1 VAQSH
6 EVRSGATQPVGAESY
21 YGRPILKEPTWTWE
35 GPLYLFAGGIAGG
48 AAALGAGARLA
59 GDDELARRAVLVN
72 LAAIAVSPALLIS
85 DLGRPDRFL
94 NMLRVVKPTS
104 PMSVGTWVLSASCLA
119 TGAAGACELRGI
131 LPRVRAAGTAAAG
144 LLAPFLATY
153 TAVLVSNTAVPVWH
167 EARRELPFVFAG
179 SAAASAGAAIAIAT
193 PVRSA
198 APARRLAVA
207 GAALELA
214 ATEVMERRLGFVGE
228 PYHEGAAGRLSR
240 LAKALTASGAVV
252 TALAGRRR
260 AGAIA
265 GGALLLGGG
274 LAERWAVYK
283 AGFQSVRDPRYVVQ
297 PQRARVLGSSE
308 DRRRAEGLAGDPSSR
323 R

>member
-6 EVRSGATQPVGAESY
+6 EVRSRTTQPVGAESY

-35 GPLYLFAGGIAGG
+35 APLYLFAGGVAGG
-48 AAALGAGARLA
+48 AAALAAGARVA
-59 GDDELARRAVLVN
+59 GNDELARRATLVN
-72 LAAIAVSPALLIS
+72 LAAITASPALLVS
-85 DLGRPDRFL
+85 DLGRPDRFHH
-94 NMLRVVKPTS
+94 MLRVVKPTS
-104 PMSVGTWVLSASCLA
+104 PMNVGTWVVSAS
-119 TGAAGACELRGI
+119 GAASGLAGVCELLGI

-144 LLAPFLATY
+144 LLAPFLSTY
-153 TAVLVSNTAVPVWH
+153 TAVLVANTAVPVWH

-179 SAAASAGAAIAIAT
+179 SAAASAGAAVALAS
-193 PVRSA
+193 PARSA
-198 APARRLAVA
+198 GPARRLAVA
-207 GAALELA
+207 GAALELV

-228 PYHEGAAGRLSR
+228 PYHDGAAGRFSR

-260 AGAIA
+260 AGALA

-283 AGFQSVRDPRYVVQ
+283 AGFQSVRDPKYVVR
-297 PQRARVLGSSE
+297 PQRERLGYPTIRSG
-308 DRRRAEGLAGDPSSR
+308 AE
-323 R
+323 